1 MRRALALLLLLS
13 LLSACASSQ
22 AKRSGALSGSDLV
35 RQAQKE
41 IGVPYL
47 FGGNSPESGFD
58 CSGLV
63 HYCHAKLGLKVPRN
77 TLALFH
83 SGRVVAKGHL
93 QLGDL
98 VFFDILGSGPSHV
111 GIYIGQDRMI
121 HAPSKGTRVRIENIA
136 IPYWLR
142 RFVGA
147 RRLD

>member
-1 MRRALALLLLLS
+1 MRRALALLVLLS
-13 LLSACASSQ
+13 ALNACASSQ
-22 AKRSGALSGSDLV
+22 ARRGGPVDGASVV

-41 IGVPYL
+41 IGVPYH
-47 FGGNSPESGFD
+47 FGGNSPDIGFD

-63 HYCHAKLGLKVPRN
+63 HYCFAKLGLKVPRN
-77 TLALFH
+77 TEALFH
-83 SGRVVAKGHL
+83 SGRVVPKGHL

-121 HAPSKGTRVRIENIA
+121 HAPSTGSRVRIENIA